1 MKLEGTVEHVIYENA
16 DSGYAVFEVDAGG
29 TDVVVAGNVGG
40 VDNGM
45 SVTVY
50 GHMVNHPSYGEQ
62 FRAETIEAR
71 LPEDRTAILSYL
83 SSGVLPYIGPS
94 TAKKIVAKFG
104 DDTLTVI
111 AETPQRL
118 CELKG
123 ITEQKAAIISNEFR
137 RMYGVREVV
146 AWFARYGM
154 TAQQAVTC
162 YRALGPHTVEALT
175 QNPYLLCG
183 EPLQLK
189 FGQVDTIAAALQF
202 ETGCRLRVAAGL
214 LYALRHNAGNG
225 HTCLPRDKLLES
237 TSKFLR
243 LPLGDLEAA
252 LDELLSSEELRT
264 RTFDGVEY
272 IYLPDLLSAEEDIAA
287 RLGQLSTFPT
297 EAPPTLDAD
306 IRVLE
311 MAQGF
316 AYAPLQRQAIRL
328 ALSSRVMVLTG
339 GPGTGKTTI
348 ARILAKYLKAIGA
361 LRGGQLVEVTRADL
375 VGRYVGHTAPLTNSV
390 IQSALGGVLFID
402 EAYALYRGGEDSFG
416 LEAIDTLV
424 KGIEDHRD
432 DLVVILAGYTKEM
445 QLFLSANSG
454 LASRFPNQIEFPDY
468 TGAEL
473 YKILCSIARSKGYTL
488 DAACELPLVT
498 YFDRKQAEDAA
509 TNGNGRMARNTLEKA
524 ILNQSKRLVADP
536 DASLELLVVGDFELE

>member
-175 QNPYLLCG
+175 QN
-183 EPLQLK
+183 Q
-189 FGQVDTIAAALQF
+189 
-202 ETGCRLRVAAGL
+202 
-214 LYALRHNAGNG
+214 
-225 HTCLPRDKLLES
+225 
-237 TSKFLR
+237 
-243 LPLGDLEAA
+243 
-252 LDELLSSEELRT
+252 
-264 RTFDGVEY
+264 
-272 IYLPDLLSAEEDIAA
+272 
-287 RLGQLSTFPT
+287 
-297 EAPPTLDAD
+297 
-306 IRVLE
+306 
-311 MAQGF
+311 
-316 AYAPLQRQAIRL
+316 
-328 ALSSRVMVLTG
+328 
-339 GPGTGKTTI
+339 
-348 ARILAKYLKAIGA
+348 IG
-361 LRGGQLVEVTRADL
+361 RAH
-375 VGRYVGHTAPLTNSV
+375 V
-390 IQSALGGVLFID
+390 
-402 EAYALYRGGEDSFG
+402 
-416 LEAIDTLV
+416 
-424 KGIEDHRD
+424 
-432 DLVVILAGYTKEM
+432 
-445 QLFLSANSG
+445 
-454 LASRFPNQIEFPDY
+454 
-468 TGAEL
+468 
-473 YKILCSIARSKGYTL
+473 
-488 DAACELPLVT
+488 
-498 YFDRKQAEDAA
+498 
-509 TNGNGRMARNTLEKA
+509 
-524 ILNQSKRLVADP
+524 
-536 DASLELLVVGDFELE
+536 

>member
-62 FRAETIEAR
+62 FRAESIEAR

-339 GPGTGKTTI
+339 GPAP
-348 ARILAKYLKAIGA
+348 AR
-361 LRGGQLVEVTRADL
+361 RPPSTR
-375 VGRYVGHTAPLTNSV
+375 
-390 IQSALGGVLFID
+390 F
-402 EAYALYRGGEDSFG
+402 
-416 LEAIDTLV
+416 
-424 KGIEDHRD
+424 
-432 DLVVILAGYTKEM
+432 
-445 QLFLSANSG
+445 
-454 LASRFPNQIEFPDY
+454 
-468 TGAEL
+468 
-473 YKILCSIARSKGYTL
+473 
-488 DAACELPLVT
+488 
-498 YFDRKQAEDAA
+498 
-509 TNGNGRMARNTLEKA
+509 
-524 ILNQSKRLVADP
+524 
-536 DASLELLVVGDFELE
+536 

>member
-1 MKLEGTVEHVIYENA
+1 MEQQEQQLMKLEGTVEHVIYENA

-40 VDNGM
+40 GDNGM

-183 EPLQLK
+183 EPLQLD
-189 FGQVDTIAAALQF
+189 FRHADSIAQYYHMEGDCAQRLEAAL
-202 ETGCRLRVAAGL
+202 LRT
-214 LYALRHNAGNG
+214 LRHNAGNG
-225 HTCLPRDKLLES
+225 HTCLPRTQLLETAS
-237 TSKFLR
+237 NFIHQPPEKLA
-243 LPLGDLEAA
+243 AA
-252 LDELLSSEELRT
+252 LDECLQNGDDPIVLVKMPKSGSFHFVLLVGSSDGEYQCMDPLQPEEQTVPLSY
-264 RTFDGVEY
+264 FGSQ
-272 IYLPDLLSAEEDIAA
+272 IY
-287 RLGQLSTFPT
+287 GM
-297 EAPPTLDAD
+297 
-306 IRVLE
+306 RVLH
-311 MAQGF
+311 A
-316 AYAPLQRQAIRL
+316 
-328 ALSSRVMVLTG
+328 
-339 GPGTGKTTI
+339 
-348 ARILAKYLKAIGA
+348 
-361 LRGGQLVEVTRADL
+361 
-375 VGRYVGHTAPLTNSV
+375 
-390 IQSALGGVLFID
+390 
-402 EAYALYRGGEDSFG
+402 
-416 LEAIDTLV
+416 
-424 KGIEDHRD
+424 
-432 DLVVILAGYTKEM
+432 
-445 QLFLSANSG
+445 
-454 LASRFPNQIEFPDY
+454 
-468 TGAEL
+468 
-473 YKILCSIARSKGYTL
+473 
-488 DAACELPLVT
+488 
-498 YFDRKQAEDAA
+498 
-509 TNGNGRMARNTLEKA
+509 
-524 ILNQSKRLVADP
+524 
-536 DASLELLVVGDFELE
+536 

>member
-1 MKLEGTVEHVIYENA
+1 MEQNEQQLMKLEGTVEHVIYENA
-16 DSGYAVFEVDAGG
+16 DTGYAVFEVDANG

-123 ITEQKAAIISNEFR
+123 ITEQRAAIISNEFR

-183 EPLQLK
+183 EPLQLD
-189 FGQVDTIAAALQF
+189 FRHADSIAQYYHM
-202 ETGCRLRVAAGL
+202 E
-214 LYALRHNAGNG
+214 
-225 HTCLPRDKLLES
+225 
-237 TSKFLR
+237 
-243 LPLGDLEAA
+243 GDCAQRLEAA
-252 LDELLSSEELRT
+252 LLRT
-264 RTFDGVEY
+264 
-272 IYLPDLLSAEEDIAA
+272 
-287 RLGQLSTFPT
+287 
-297 EAPPTLDAD
+297 
-306 IRVLE
+306 
-311 MAQGF
+311 
-316 AYAPLQRQAIRL
+316 
-328 ALSSRVMVLTG
+328 
-339 GPGTGKTTI
+339 
-348 ARILAKYLKAIGA
+348 
-361 LRGGQLVEVTRADL
+361 LRHTRA
-375 VGRYVGHTAPLTNSV
+375 TATPACRAPSCWKRHPILSISRRKSWLLRWT
-390 IQSALGGVLFID
+390 SA
-402 EAYALYRGGEDSFG
+402 
-416 LEAIDTLV
+416 
-424 KGIEDHRD
+424 
-432 DLVVILAGYTKEM
+432 
-445 QLFLSANSG
+445 SAPKNCG
-454 LASRFPNQIEFPDY
+454 
-468 TGAEL
+468 
-473 YKILCSIARSKGYTL
+473 
-488 DAACELPLVT
+488 
-498 YFDRKQAEDAA
+498 
-509 TNGNGRMARNTLEKA
+509 
-524 ILNQSKRLVADP
+524 
-536 DASLELLVVGDFELE
+536 